1 MTFISASGL
10 SLHPM
15 APSLLQA
22 PRRSAHAIVALS
34 TAADLGCCASST
46 TPPPHLHRPRRRRV
60 RPAGLRPDIMDDD
73 AFLISPHQ
81 RDARTMILAPGVTLT
96 HPGLIPQTISSSVVG
111 ANDFAENGS
120 KPSTGP
126 CTKPIAPGR
135 QYMVL
140 RCSCAQLLL
149 LVRLI
154 TVPLSTKAASR
165 RHFE

>member
-1 MTFISASGL
+1 
-10 SLHPM
+10 M

-22 PRRSAHAIVALS
+22 PRRSAHAIVALT

-96 HPGLIPQTISSSVVG
+96 HPGLIPQTIISSLVV

-120 KPSTGP
+120 IIFPSSDLQTNRVLAVHQADCSG
-126 CTKPIAPGR
+126 APVYGVEM
-135 QYMVL
+135 QL
-140 RCSCAQLLL
+140 RTA
-149 LVRLI
+149 
-154 TVPLSTKAASR
+154 TVACPHNNSAVIHESSVEEAL
-165 RHFE
+165 